1 MLKELSDIVECQAQ
15 NSDLREGIGDN
26 VSVVMPPGKGEKEDG
41 GAPQNA
47 WKQHTEGLSRIGS
60 KGISRSLN
68 RLEVKEWAER
78 QKTSENGIVLVMR
91 KEFQKEDHDNVKYS
105 RSQMRTSLK
114 GIHVT

>member
-47 WKQHTEGLSRIGS
+47 WKQRRIVS

-78 QKTSENGIVLVMR
+78 RKTSENGMVLAIR

-114 GIHVT
+114 GIHGT